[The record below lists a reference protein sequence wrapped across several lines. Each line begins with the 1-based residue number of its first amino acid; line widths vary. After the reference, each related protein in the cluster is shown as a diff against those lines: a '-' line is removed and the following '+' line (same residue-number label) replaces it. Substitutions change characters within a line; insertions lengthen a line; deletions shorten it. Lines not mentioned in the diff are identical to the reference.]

1 MELLF
6 NVLNLV
12 VPTLT
17 LSLFA
22 LHYQLIK
29 KVEIRIEVQ
38 LAKQRLKA
46 YEDIYSTFV
55 QLARTETPSLELQ
68 SEVDEIMTHF
78 DFVNVSSNF
87 STVVA
92 TEKDFDKFFDHTQK
106 AVSDNSILLDYNT
119 MCEAQSSMAILSQLK
134 SILDAFCDVTHMY
147 YPEVESEPKN
157 VQQRIDKAYRLA
169 AILMQNEYN
178 RCFLKLEDT
187 ISHQMSHIEVVPS
200 KRYLKRFGH
209 WIHSNVMYL
218 FFCLGRLRAK
228 PLVRFSQ
235 FIMRHMMGHSRQL
248 FLKQQTEFTKLLE
261 YIYVSDKYSFQ
272 QYLQLNDKEYE
283 TIHQDFWL
291 RMRMQMHTVWIM

>member
-1 MELLF
+1 MEVLF

-17 LSLFA
+17 LSIFA

-29 KVEIRIEVQ
+29 KIEIRIEAQ

-55 QLARTETPSLELQ
+55 LLARTETPSLELQ

-78 DFVNVSSNF
+78 DFVNVGPNF
-87 STVVA
+87 STIVA
-92 TEKDFDKFFDHTQK
+92 TEKDFDEFFDHTQK
-106 AVSDNSILLDYNT
+106 VVSDNSILLDYNT

-147 YPEVESEPKN
+147 CPEVESEPKN
-157 VQQRIDKAYRLA
+157 AQQRIDKAYRLA

-178 RCFLKLEDT
+178 RSFLKLEDT
-187 ISHQMSHIEVVPS
+187 ISHQMSHVEVVPS

-209 WIHSNVMYL
+209 WTHNNVMYL
-218 FFCLGRLRAK
+218 FFCLGRLRFK

-235 FIMRHMMGHSRQL
+235 YFMRHLMGHSGKL

-272 QYLQLNDKEYE
+272 QYSQLSDMEYE
-283 TIHQDFWL
+283 AIHRDFCM
-291 RMRMQMHTVWIM
+291 RMGMQMHTVWIL